1 MENEIVKKP
10 EPEVTEE
17 RPQKATKRKASS
29 ERTKTSRAITQIL
42 NGEFLTKEF
51 VLNNLNFIFFVIF
64 LLLLIVA
71 KGYYG
76 KQLIDDVNKAQ
87 KELDEISAEYVEVK
101 AKLEEDTRRQLL
113 IDKLESRGL
122 KETVNPT
129 KVIRIK
135 KKTE

>member
-1 MENEIVKKP
+1 MGKDNIYETPLKMENEIVKKP

-17 RPQKATKRKASS
+17 RSQNATKRKAST

-76 KQLIDDVNKAQ
+76 KQLIDDANKAQ
-87 KELDEISAEYVEVK
+87 KELDEINADYVE
-101 AKLEEDTRRQLL
+101 L